1 MAKGRDID
9 EVQGSAAKSKR
20 PSDVVDL
27 FKLGP
32 KYTTVRFVGP
42 VFMYGGHWV
51 KTKNKEGKPAN
62 FYTGCLA
69 FDPET
74 GRRDTSKKCPWCDHD
89 GEEVRFSIDYYSN
102 ALIRREQKNR
112 PERLTKPTKTE
123 ESSGFKDKDSDT
135 WTPYGAIRMPYSVIR
150 GLKELKELNVHEDS
164 EGTSTAYN
172 VSHPKFGIDVMLKKD
187 DTAAP
192 ALMYSVQ
199 KGEHKA
205 VSKEERTFLQWD
217 LSDLAATPDP
227 KAIND
232 DYVRW
237 AKKMGFVVK
246 GSDDDEDDEAPRG
259 KKKAKADPEDTK
271 SGFEDDDEDDM
282 PKAKPKKKPPVDEDD
297 EDDEPTPKSKAK
309 SKAPIDDD
317 EDDEDDLPK
326 AKAKK
331 KPPVDE
337 DEDDEDDLPTPKTKS
352 KAKAKPPVDE
362 DDEDDEPAPKAKA
375 KAKRP
380 PVEDDEDDE
389 PVPKSKKKKPPVE
402 DDDDEDF

>member
-74 GRRDTSKKCPWCDHD
+74 GRKDSSKKCPWCDHE
-89 GEEVRFSIDYYSN
+89 GEEVRFAIDYYSN
-102 ALIRREQKNR
+102 ALIRREQKNQ
-112 PERLTKPTKTE
+112 PERLSKPTKGE
-123 ESSGFKDKDSDT
+123 EASGFKDKESDT

-150 GLKELKELNVHEDS
+150 GLKELKELNVHEDA

-172 VSHPKFGIDVMLKKD
+172 VSHVKYGIDVMIKKD

-192 ALMYSVQ
+192 AQMYSVQ
-199 KGEHKA
+199 KGEHKPIR
-205 VSKEERTFLQWD
+205 KEERSFLQWD
-217 LSDLAATPDP
+217 LSDLAAIPDP
-227 KAIND
+227 AATNK
-232 DYVRW
+232 DYLSW
-237 AKKMGFVVK
+237 AKKMGFIVK
-246 GSDDDEDDEAPRG
+246 GPDIDEEDEDTPRA
-259 KKKAKADPEDTK
+259 KKKAKADPEDDK
-271 SGFEDDDEDDM
+271 SGFEDDDEDDIPKAKAKKKPVVEEDDDEDDEPVPKSKAKKKPVVEDDDEDDEPVPKSKAKKKPVVEEDEDDEDDM
-282 PKAKPKKKPPVDEDD
+282 PKAKAKKKPVVDEDDD
-297 EDDEPTPKSKAK
+297 EDDEPTPK
-309 SKAPIDDD
+309 
-317 EDDEDDLPK
+317 

-331 KPPVDE
+331 KPV
-337 DEDDEDDLPTPKTKS
+337 
-352 KAKAKPPVDE
+352 
-362 DDEDDEPAPKAKA
+362 
-375 KAKRP
+375 
-380 PVEDDEDDE
+380 VEDDEDDE
-389 PVPKSKKKKPPVE
+389 PVPKSKSKKKPVVE
-402 DDDDEDF
+402 DDDDEEF